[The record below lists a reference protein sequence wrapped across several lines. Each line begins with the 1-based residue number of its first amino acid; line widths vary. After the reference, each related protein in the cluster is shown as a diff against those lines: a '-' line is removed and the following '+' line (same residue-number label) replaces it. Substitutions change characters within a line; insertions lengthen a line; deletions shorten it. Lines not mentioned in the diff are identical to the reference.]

1 MMVNHLQKR
10 FLFPVFLI
18 ALLVHAC
25 SAPASPP
32 VEGAVP
38 TASIPQPEAIPPMP
52 EPAQETVPAPT
63 QALEA
68 TPLPEPTPLL
78 ASTST
83 DCLGGEV
90 SPIAESIAGDY
101 EFTDYT
107 EVVTWFCNGAEF
119 EDILVALESE
129 SQTGTPADDMLQMLA
144 EGFTWDEIWKLTG
157 LAE

>member
-52 EPAQETVPAPT
+52 EPAQETVPVPT
-63 QALEA
+63 PALEVIQ
-68 TPLPEPTPLL
+68 PTE
-78 ASTST
+78 AAST

-119 EDILVALESE
+119 EDILVALETE
-129 SQTGTPADDMLQMLA
+129 SQTGTPAEDMLQMLA